1 MPPYVQAFCLLR
13 RTEIGFVCERER
25 ENLIMN
31 IKLDGLKLFLFTHS
45 FYGALLLLS
54 ITLTRITGFITECAL
69 QRRFALHRA
78 ETLLNGAFYVFN
90 RMSCGVFSYKE

>member
-1 MPPYVQAFCLLR
+1 MVLSAR
-13 RTEIGFVCERER
+13 GREKKKKKMDR
-25 ENLIMN
+25 GILTMN

-69 QRRFALHRA
+69 QRRFALRRA